1 MKHILITAFAAVVL
15 VGCGESPPDISI
27 HDAAREG
34 NIEAVKQHLAAG
46 TDPNLANLGERF
58 LGDFIKPPLH
68 FSKNKEVAE
77 LLIAGGADVNFKD
90 QTGWAILHY
99 WSFFH
104 YGQLELIELLVAN
117 GADVNAKDRL
127 GNTPLDKAIEGGYRW
142 KSYKETREERAK
154 IAEFLR
160 KHGGK
165 SGAPKSIVAAVN
177 TGNVE
182 AVKKHLSSGGE
193 ESKKIKD
200 VFLTAVRMDY
210 REIVGLLLSSGTD
223 LKAKLDDSLHQ
234 AKSVE
239 VAKLLIEKG
248 ANVNA
253 KDEGGGVP
261 LHSIINLRSMMPASD
276 KNQNNSIQIVE
287 LFVTKGANVNALND
301 EGKTPLDLAEMVL
314 GDSPEAKAAKKESAD
329 ILRKHGGRTSRS
341 LQAAAES
348 IEAAASEG
356 DIEAVK
362 KHLANGADVNAKVK
376 RGFTPLD
383 LAEMVLGYDSPEA
396 KAAKKESADL
406 LRKHGGKSGAAD
418 SLHVAAAVGN
428 IEAVKQHLAAG
439 TDVNAKDDDGVTP
452 LHIAATKEI
461 AELLIAN
468 SANISAKDH
477 LGWTPLH
484 GASSKGLKTVV
495 ELLIAE
501 GADVNAK
508 NKYGRTTPLH
518 FAAFGGHKEIA
529 ELLIAAGADVNAKS
543 EEGYTLNAKD
553 DGGDTPLDLAEMVLG
568 YDSPEAKAAK
578 KEIADLLRKHGGKTS
593 EELKAEGK

>member
-1 MKHILITAFAAVVL
+1 QFITAAGLDV
-15 VGCGESPPDISI
+15 SI
-27 HDAAREG
+27 HDASMEG
-34 NIEAVKQHLAAG
+34 NIDAIKRHLAAG

-142 KSYKETREERAK
+142 KSYKETREERVK

-253 KDEGGGVP
+253 KDEGGWVP

-287 LFVTKGANVNALND
+287 LLVTKGANVNALND
-301 EGKTPLDLAEMVL
+301 EGKTPLDM
-314 GDSPEAKAAKKESAD
+314 
-329 ILRKHGGRTSRS
+329 
-341 LQAAAES
+341 
-348 IEAAASEG
+348 
-356 DIEAVK
+356 
-362 KHLANGADVNAKVK
+362 
-376 RGFTPLD
+376 
-383 LAEMVLGYDSPEA
+383 
-396 KAAKKESADL
+396 
-406 LRKHGGKSGAAD
+406 
-418 SLHVAAAVGN
+418 
-428 IEAVKQHLAAG
+428 
-439 TDVNAKDDDGVTP
+439 
-452 LHIAATKEI
+452 
-461 AELLIAN
+461 
-468 SANISAKDH
+468 
-477 LGWTPLH
+477 
-484 GASSKGLKTVV
+484 
-495 ELLIAE
+495 
-501 GADVNAK
+501 
-508 NKYGRTTPLH
+508 
-518 FAAFGGHKEIA
+518 FG
-529 ELLIAAGADVNAKS
+529 
-543 EEGYTLNAKD
+543 
-553 DGGDTPLDLAEMVLG
+553 P
-568 YDSPEAKAAK
+568 
-578 KEIADLLRKHGGKTS
+578 
-593 EELKAEGK
+593 